1 MKILATVFIVVFS
14 CLHSFA
20 DQKWSQGVVVLTSGE
35 VKVGLLQYHPKWNA
49 VSFKKEEKELAV
61 QTFPANKL
69 SQFSFFD
76 DHIEVWRRF
85 YTYISNKRGFNQ
97 PVFYEVVIKG
107 DFSLLRKEKPI
118 EPMYQDGASS
128 ASSINERMIW
138 EQVAGFDFFL
148 SHNSNIVPLGS
159 FKKYIKEEGLFEELD
174 NFADIHRL
182 SWRESYDIVMMIN
195 YLNCSSGSGG
205 CQEDLE
211 LTRLA
216 SSN

>member
-35 VKVGLLQYHPKWNA
+35 VKVGLLQYHPRWDA
-49 VSFKKEEKELAV
+49 VSFKGEEKASAV
-61 QTFPANKL
+61 ETFPANKL

-76 DHIEVWRRF
+76 DHIEVWRKF
-85 YTYISNKRGFNQ
+85 YTYIANKRGFNQ

-107 DFSLLRKEKPI
+107 YFSLLRKEKSI
-118 EPMYQDGASS
+118 EPVYDNVASS
-128 ASSINERMIW
+128 ANSINDRMLR
-138 EQVAGFDFFL
+138 EQIAGFDFFFC
-148 SHNSNIVPLGS
+148 HNNNIVPLS
-159 FKKYIKEEGLFEELD
+159 NFKKYMKEKGLFEELD
-174 NFADIHRL
+174 NFADTHRL